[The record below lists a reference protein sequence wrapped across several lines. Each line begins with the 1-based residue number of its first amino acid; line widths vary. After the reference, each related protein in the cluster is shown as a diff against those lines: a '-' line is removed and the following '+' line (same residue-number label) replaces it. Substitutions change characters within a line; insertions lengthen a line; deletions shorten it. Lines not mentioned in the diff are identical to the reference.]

1 MEYLDQVLKGALR
14 MYLCTYLLASRKCTK
29 HYKLLIAHFAVEKDT
44 MVPVLILKIHY
55 DQEYYSNSD
64 KFNPK
69 HSKRL
74 TGNLDIVTCLFL
86 LEKKEEKRKGAD
98 QSWFSLALVELGV
111 WCQLNT

>member
-14 MYLCTYLLASRKCTK
+14 MYLCTYLLASRKCTSTT
-29 HYKLLIAHFAVEKDT
+29 AHFAVEKDT

-69 HSKRL
+69 HFKETHRKSRHCYLFIPSGEERGKEKGCRSK
-74 TGNLDIVTCLFL
+74 
-86 LEKKEEKRKGAD
+86 
-98 QSWFSLALVELGV
+98 LV
-111 WCQLNT
+111 